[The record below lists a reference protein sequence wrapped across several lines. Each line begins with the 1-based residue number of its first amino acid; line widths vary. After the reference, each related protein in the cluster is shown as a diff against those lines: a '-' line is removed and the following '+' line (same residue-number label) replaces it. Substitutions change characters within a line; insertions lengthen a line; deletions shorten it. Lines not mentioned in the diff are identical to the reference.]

1 MLNPHLGEI
10 QFVAFNFAPEGWAL
24 CNGQLLPIN
33 QNQALFSLLG
43 NTYGGNGQTTF
54 ALPNLRGRVVIS
66 AGDDFVPG
74 QTAGTESVTLT
85 VGQLPA
91 HVHTYP
97 VADHRGSTGDP
108 GTPTGALFASGE
120 QAYALAANAT
130 FAPSA
135 VTNVGGSQA
144 HTNMQP
150 YLVLNAVIALVGI
163 FPSQN

>member
-1 MLNPHLGEI
+1 MLIPHIGEI

-33 QNQALFSLLG
+33 NNQALFSLIG
-43 NTYGGNGQTTF
+43 TMYGGNGQTNF
-54 ALPNLRGRVVIS
+54 ALPNLRGRVAIS
-66 AGDDFVPG
+66 AGDGFVPG
-74 QTAGTESVTLT
+74 DTAGTEYETLT

-91 HVHTYP
+91 HVHSYP

-108 GTPTGALFASGE
+108 GTPSGALFASGE

-135 VTNVGGSQA
+135 VTSVGGSQA

-150 YLVLNAVIALVGI
+150 YLVLNAIIALVGI
-163 FPSQN
+163 FPSQD